1 MTRYITTALD
11 KILWMKNWG
20 TQMFMLFDIKMMVKS
35 NAFEV
40 GNQHSQLRPIPLKE
54 GRICCVD

>member
-1 MTRYITTALD
+1 MDTD
-11 KILWMKNWG
+11 
-20 TQMFMLFDIKMMVKS
+20 FDIKMMVKS

-54 GRICCVD
+54 GRICCVDQVENPR